1 MEWLEPRLVPR
12 VPDMAATVGY
22 LLAFPK
28 QRLAPRVLAVA
39 AVLLFIKAVCQA
51 SRAAVQMVAAAPKLR
66 DLMAEPIAAAAAA
79 AADGFTTN
87 WKSRRL
93 KSYTTAAPAV
103 AAWWLCAMPVLRVE
117 RVEQFTKPT
126 VLPTIFLTGPEPLR

>member
-103 AAWWLCAMPVLRVE
+103 AAGGAQGSAACTMPEYALSLACAL
-117 RVEQFTKPT
+117 KPLQ
-126 VLPTIFLTGPEPLR
+126 VNLH